1 MKVLKFGGTSVAN
14 SESISKVISILNNN
28 QDNNILVVVS
38 ALGGITNLLQKC
50 LTHKGKST
58 DNVLKEI
65 EERHLEIINN
75 LSSTN
80 VQGYLKSFLKEK
92 LNQLEE
98 ILDAISKIDEV
109 TKKTVSKVLTLGEVL
124 SSCLLY
130 TSPSPRDLSTSRM
143 PSSA

>member
-1 MKVLKFGGTSVAN
+1 MCIRDS
-14 SESISKVISILNNN
+14 
-28 QDNNILVVVS
+28 NNILVVVS

-80 VQGYLKSFLKEK
+80 VQGYL
-92 LNQLEE
+92 
-98 ILDAISKIDEV
+98 
-109 TKKTVSKVLTLGEVL
+109 
-124 SSCLLY
+124 
-130 TSPSPRDLSTSRM
+130 RDY
-143 PSSA
+143 